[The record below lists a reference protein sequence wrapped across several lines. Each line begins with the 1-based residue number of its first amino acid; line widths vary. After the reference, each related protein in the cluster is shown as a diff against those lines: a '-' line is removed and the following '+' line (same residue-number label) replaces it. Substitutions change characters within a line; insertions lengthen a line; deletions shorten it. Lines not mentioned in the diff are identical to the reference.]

1 MLAARIAYRTEM
13 SLPPRRPST
22 AIALFVLTCCA
33 HLGCGN
39 SAPTTGSFELSDGT
53 TVLVADDG
61 AITIRAGAHT
71 LLHARPDGIAA
82 VANNISSRSL
92 FGGYDF
98 VASEDARATLD
109 EVTGIT
115 TDAAGVHIT
124 LRASEQ
130 RDVRGTLDISVL
142 EAGERTRARLVLTGL
157 PAFTTTELRLGCDE
171 DATFLGFG
179 AQYNATDQRGEAFD
193 LFVEEQGIGRTGGL
207 PVIGNAHSTYFP
219 VPYWLDA
226 RGFGVALET
235 EARVSVDVCAE
246 DVDVMRVEV
255 HSAQPA
261 DLVLLHGPSARDVIR
276 EVGDHF
282 GRSQSPPAWG
292 FGPWVGI
299 QGGQDDVLAEADAL
313 EAAQVPFTAL
323 WAQDW
328 TGKREFA
335 TGEED
340 VGVQYRWTAD
350 DMLYPDLAGMIET
363 LHGRGIRFLGYANPF
378 VQLDLPD
385 HAADMIEQGLVALNT
400 DGEPYEFTSPAAS
413 RAVSPD
419 FTNPATAEYIKG
431 FLREMITTY
440 GMDGWMADFGEWAP
454 IDAVLSTGRDP
465 MLAHNTFPTEWH
477 RLSREVFEQ
486 ERPDGD
492 WAVFTRSGWAGEQG
506 VAQIVWIGD
515 QEADFLP
522 SDGLP
527 TVVPAMINLGLTGMP
542 FVTHD
547 IAGFSGGPSTKELWL
562 RWCELGAFTPIMRTH
577 EGLKRSLNWNWDGD
591 VETTA
596 HFRRFARIREL
607 LLPEL
612 MALAAE
618 AASSS
623 LPMLRHLTLVFPEDD
638 ASRTVADQFMLGDTL
653 LVAPVVTEG
662 AITKQV
668 YLPPGTWFH
677 VWTGDIHTGG
687 QTITVDAPIG
697 QPPVFSLGVDRAD
710 LRAVSD
716 ALLP

>member
-1 MLAARIAYRTEM
+1 M
-13 SLPPRRPST
+13 SLLPHRPST
-22 AIALFVLTCCA
+22 AIALFALSCCA

-53 TVLVADDG
+53 SVVVADDG
-61 AITIRAGAHT
+61 AITILAGAHT
-71 LLHARPDGIAA
+71 LFHARAAGIAA
-82 VANNISSRSL
+82 VANTTSTRSL

-98 VASEDARATLD
+98 VDSEDARATLD
-109 EVTGIT
+109 QITGIT
-115 TDAAGVHIT
+115 SDEAGVHIA

-130 RDVRGTLDISVL
+130 RDVRGTLDVSVV

-157 PAFTTTELRLGCDE
+157 PDFTTTELRLSCDE

-207 PVIGNAHSTYFP
+207 PLMGNAHSTYFP

-235 EARVSVDVCAE
+235 EARVSVDVCADDME
-246 DVDVMRVEV
+246 VMRVEV
-255 HSAQPA
+255 HSAQAA

-299 QGGQDDVLAEADAL
+299 QGGTDDVLAEADAL

-328 TGKREFA
+328 TGKREFV
-335 TGEED
+335 TSGED

-350 DMLYPDLAGMIET
+350 DVLYPDLAGMIET

-385 HAADMIEQGLVALNT
+385 HAADMIAQGLVALDS
-400 DGEPYEFTSPAAS
+400 DGAPYEFTSPAAS

-419 FTNPATAEYIKG
+419 FTNPATGEYIKG
-431 FLREMITTY
+431 FLRAMITTY

-477 RLSREVFEQ
+477 RLSREVFEE

-591 VETTA
+591 AETTA
-596 HFRRFARIREL
+596 HFRRFARIHEL

-618 AASSS
+618 AANTS
-623 LPMLRHLTLVFPEDD
+623 LPMLRHLTLVFPGDD

-653 LVAPVVTEG
+653 LVAPVVAEG
-662 AITKQV
+662 ATTKQV

-677 VWTGDIHTGG
+677 VWTGDMHTGG
-687 QTITVDAPIG
+687 QTVMVDAPIG

>member
-1 MLAARIAYRTEM
+1 MHG
-13 SLPPRRPST
+13 SSPRSSIPV
-22 AIALFVLTCCA
+22 ALFALACFA
-33 HLGCGN
+33 HAGCGN
-39 SAPTTGSFELSDGT
+39 GTPTTGTFELSDGT
-53 TVLVADDG
+53 AVVVAEDGSITV
-61 AITIRAGAHT
+61 RAGAHT
-71 LLHARPDGIAA
+71 LLATRTAGVAA
-82 VANNISSRSL
+82 VANDSSYRSL
-92 FGGYDF
+92 LGGYDF
-98 VASEDARATLD
+98 VDSEVARATLD
-109 EVTGIT
+109 EVAGIT
-115 TDAAGVHIT
+115 SDDAGVHIA
-124 LRASEQ
+124 LRASEVPS
-130 RDVRGTLDISVL
+130 VRGTLDVSVVA
-142 EAGERTRARLVLTGL
+142 AGERTRARLVLTGL
-157 PAFTTTELRLGCDE
+157 PDFTTTELRLGCEE

-179 AQYNATDQRGEAFD
+179 AQYNATDQRGESFD

-207 PVIGNAHSTYFP
+207 PLVGNAHSTYFP

-235 EARVSVDVCAE
+235 EARVSVDVCAADT
-246 DVDVMRVEV
+246 DVLRVAV
-255 HSAQPA
+255 HSGQPA
-261 DLVLLHGPSARDVIR
+261 DLVLFHGPSARDVIR
-276 EVGDHF
+276 EVGDQF
-282 GRSQSPPAWG
+282 GRSQAPPAWG

-328 TGKREFA
+328 TGKRGFV
-335 TGEED
+335 TSGDD

-350 DMLYPDLAGMIET
+350 DELYPDLAGMIST
-363 LHGRGIRFLGYANPF
+363 LHDRGIRFLGYANPF

-385 HAADMIEQGLVALNT
+385 HAQDMIDMGLVALDAN
-400 DGEPYEFTSPAAS
+400 GEPYEFTSPAAS

-431 FLREMITTY
+431 FLRAMITTY

-454 IDAVLSTGRDP
+454 VDAVLSTGRDP
-465 MLAHNTFPTEWH
+465 MLAHNTFPAEWH
-477 RLSREVFEQ
+477 RLSREVFEE

-527 TVVPAMINLGLTGMP
+527 TVVPAMLNLGLTGMP

-591 VETTA
+591 AETTA
-596 HFRRFARIREL
+596 HFRRFARIHEL

-612 MALAAE
+612 LELAEA

-623 LPMLRHLTLVFPEDD
+623 LPILRHLTLVFPDD
-638 ASRTVADQFMLGDTL
+638 VASRTVADQFMLGDTL

-662 AITKQV
+662 ATTKQV

-677 VWTGDIHTGG
+677 VWTGTMYTGG
-687 QTITVDAPIG
+687 QSVVVDAPIG
-697 QPPVFSLGVDRAD
+697 QPPVFSRGADRAD

-716 ALLP
+716 ALVP

>member
-1 MLAARIAYRTEM
+1 MFALDRGFP
-13 SLPPRRPST
+13 SLPTLLRSVGLL
-22 AIALFVLTCCA
+22 ALFALPS
-33 HLGCGN
+33 CGGG
-39 SAPTTGSFELSDGT
+39 PRTTGSFELSDGT
-53 TVLVADDG
+53 TVVVAADG
-61 AITIRAGAHT
+61 SVSIADATHTLFESRAG
-71 LLHARPDGIAA
+71 GVAA
-82 VANNISSRSL
+82 VANDATFRTIL
-92 FGGYDF
+92 GGYDF
-98 VASEDARATLD
+98 VDTELSRATLD

-115 TDAAGVHIT
+115 TDDEGVHIA
-124 LRASEQ
+124 LRSSEQ
-130 RDVRGTLDISVL
+130 RTVRGVLDVSVVV
-142 EAGERTRARLVLTGL
+142 AGETTRARLTVGGL
-157 PAFTTTELRLGCDE
+157 PDFTTTELSLACAS

-207 PVIGNAHSTYFP
+207 PITGNTHSTYFP

-235 EARVSVDVCAE
+235 EARVSVNVCAA
-246 DVDVMRVEV
+246 DAQVMRVSV

-261 DLVLLHGPSARDVIR
+261 DLLLFHGPTAPDVIR

-299 QGGQDDVLAEADAL
+299 QGGTTAVLGEADAL

-328 TGKREFA
+328 TGKRTFV
-335 TGEED
+335 TGNED

-350 DMLYPDLAGMIET
+350 DVLYPDLAGMIST

-378 VQLDLPD
+378 VQLNLPD
-385 HAADMIEQGLVALNT
+385 HAQDMIDMGLVALNS
-400 DGEPYEFTSPAAS
+400 DGEPYEFTSPAVS
-413 RAVSPD
+413 PAVSPD
-419 FTNPATAEYIKG
+419 FTNPATGEYIKG
-431 FLREMITTY
+431 FLRAMITTY

-454 IDAVLSTGRDP
+454 VDAVLSNGRDP

-477 RLSREVFEQ
+477 ALSREVFEE

-506 VAQIVWIGD
+506 TAQIVWIGD
-515 QEADFLP
+515 QEANFLP

-591 VETTA
+591 AETTA
-596 HFRRFARIREL
+596 HFRRFARIHEL

-612 MALAAE
+612 MTLAAE

-623 LPMLRHLTLVFPEDD
+623 MPMLRHLTLVFPDD
-638 ASRTVADQFMLGDTL
+638 VASRTVADQYMLGDTL
-653 LVAPVVTEG
+653 LVAPVVAEG
-662 AITKQV
+662 ATTKQV

-677 VWTGDIHTGG
+677 VWTGDMHTGG
-687 QTITVDAPIG
+687 QTITVAAPIG

-710 LRAVSD
+710 IRGVSD
-716 ALLP
+716 QLLP